1 MIGSFWNFCRACPS
15 MPEDKLH
22 SEYRSTYRWHEYTGN
37 NRAEVIKKPPA
48 TNQFA
53 SSADHF
59 FSKSTEEE
67 RHVEGVINEPPLPRR
82 KKCPELAYRTH
93 EFITG
98 ETRTKNDINART
110 YNGRA
115 RSEERGTPSRRSK
128 SEGPYRIPNGDA
140 YPIGDT
146 VDKPNGHPKTGS
158 KAGESNGL
166 FRKTISK
173 LSTEY
178 RIQFIWPHTRKDR
191 KRGDDEIDIPKKSL
205 SMGAIKAAQSNA
217 MPTVHKKR
225 TIYEKEAST
234 QELEPLCAEEKIEK
248 KSEFPAKKSVRP
260 FSQYAYDSKFKHGHT
275 ERENFGFATDA
286 ENKIDNKTLVNGGHV
301 AQTWYRDVV
310 ELRKKAEEYKN
321 RGWGTE
327 INPDLYKK
335 QKDLWDQVSR
345 RSSLSA
351 LHLASAVHKPIT
363 KEEKEAANNKKSS
376 PIKNVSAKNV
386 SQINFI
392 DNKLIHDAA
401 LPARALYIR
410 HHLGRTTGLDMED
423 GALLPSPTRD
433 KLMPTIPKSK
443 EDESYNSQRG
453 SPKKS
458 AISRHGS
465 PQKGSP
471 QKMQKKTIKQ
481 NRSQS
486 VGPAPSNV
494 DSSPK
499 RQVRSGS
506 AAPATTIA
514 GTKVGKKTPV
524 STPTIVERRPRPTT
538 LSTSNHYRSKSS
550 SIPPIGRAHSTT
562 PGSHQNQNFAPNNTH
577 KLSSPSQNTI
587 PVDPSNPN
595 QRILSKTT
603 TKQRPQSA
611 IVMGTFDPMT
621 ASTIIFNDSQKV
633 TNQDKKTARNEDDTD
648 KDGVTSLS
656 SASPIPAHEIY
667 EHIVKSPPEPTRVKS
682 PEQILMRSP
691 DPVNWIVPL
700 DTGKTFTVTQNIRN
714 GDPVVR
720 PQSEF
725 KVSTPVDKPPSAP
738 LSAPP
743 NVIEQAKM
751 EAWKNEKLEETL
763 PIKEPPHPTII
774 SAVPYDKPIPGSTL
788 RRLDDPTFDTDI
800 TSSVTTVKDR
810 PAATDDLNEA
820 RDRFDRFW
828 GCNKDKDEKF

>member
-524 STPTIVERRPRPTT
+524 STPTIVERRPRP
-538 LSTSNHYRSKSS
+538 
-550 SIPPIGRAHSTT
+550 
-562 PGSHQNQNFAPNNTH
+562 
-577 KLSSPSQNTI
+577 
-587 PVDPSNPN
+587 
-595 QRILSKTT
+595 
-603 TKQRPQSA
+603 
-611 IVMGTFDPMT
+611 
-621 ASTIIFNDSQKV
+621 
-633 TNQDKKTARNEDDTD
+633 NEDDTD

>member
-1 MIGSFWNFCRACPS
+1 MIGSFWNLCRACPS

-48 TNQFA
+48 TNQF
-53 SSADHF
+53 
-59 FSKSTEEE
+59 
-67 RHVEGVINEPPLPRR
+67 GVINEPPLPRR

-98 ETRTKNDINART
+98 ETRTKNDINAST
-110 YNGRA
+110 YSGRA
-115 RSEERGTPSRRSK
+115 RSEERGGTPSRRSK
-128 SEGPYRIPNGDA
+128 SEGPYRIPNGEA

-205 SMGAIKAAQSNA
+205 SMGAIKAAHSNA

-234 QELEPLCAEEKIEK
+234 QELEPLCPEEKPEK

-260 FSQYAYDSKFKHGHT
+260 FSQYAYDTKFKHGRT
-275 ERENFGFATDA
+275 EKENFGFAGDD
-286 ENKIDNKTLVNGGHV
+286 ENKIDNKTLFNGGHV

-351 LHLASAVHKPIT
+351 LSLASAVHKPIT
-363 KEEKEAANNKKSS
+363 KEEKEAANNKNVSAKS
-376 PIKNVSAKNV
+376 PIKNVSVKNV
-386 SQINFI
+386 SQIHFI

-401 LPARALYIR
+401 IPARALYIR

-443 EDESYNSQRG
+443 DDESYNSQRG

-481 NRSQS
+481 TDRSQS
-486 VGPAPSNV
+486 VGPNV
-494 DSSPK
+494 DGSPK
-499 RQVRSGS
+499 RQVRSSS
-506 AAPATTIA
+506 AAPATTA
-514 GTKVGKKTPV
+514 STKVAKKTPI
-524 STPTIVERRPRPTT
+524 STPTIVERRPRP
-538 LSTSNHYRSKSS
+538 
-550 SIPPIGRAHSTT
+550 
-562 PGSHQNQNFAPNNTH
+562 
-577 KLSSPSQNTI
+577 
-587 PVDPSNPN
+587 
-595 QRILSKTT
+595 
-603 TKQRPQSA
+603 
-611 IVMGTFDPMT
+611 
-621 ASTIIFNDSQKV
+621 
-633 TNQDKKTARNEDDTD
+633 NEDDTD

-691 DPVNWIVPL
+691 DPVNWVVPL

-714 GDPVVR
+714 GDPIAR

-738 LSAPP
+738 FSAPP

-763 PIKEPPHPTII
+763 PIKEPAHTTSII
-774 SAVPYDKPIPGSTL
+774 SAAPYDKPIPGSTL
-788 RRLDDPTFDTDI
+788 RRLDDPVFDTALD
-800 TSSVTTVKDR
+800 VTAATLKER

-828 GCNKDKDEKF
+828 GCNKDKEEEKI

>member
-1 MIGSFWNFCRACPS
+1 MIGSFWNLCRACPS

-98 ETRTKNDINART
+98 ETRTKNDINAST
-110 YNGRA
+110 YSGRA
-115 RSEERGTPSRRSK
+115 RSEERGGTPSRRSK
-128 SEGPYRIPNGDA
+128 SEGPYRIPNGEA

-205 SMGAIKAAQSNA
+205 SMGAIKAAHSNA

-234 QELEPLCAEEKIEK
+234 QELEPLCPEEKPEK

-260 FSQYAYDSKFKHGHT
+260 FSQYAYDTKFKHGRT
-275 ERENFGFATDA
+275 EKENFGFAGDD
-286 ENKIDNKTLVNGGHV
+286 ENKIDNKTLFNGGHV

-351 LHLASAVHKPIT
+351 LSLASAVHKPIT
-363 KEEKEAANNKKSS
+363 KEEKEAANNKNVSAKS
-376 PIKNVSAKNV
+376 PIKNVSVKNV
-386 SQINFI
+386 SQIHFI

-401 LPARALYIR
+401 IPARALYIR

-443 EDESYNSQRG
+443 DDESYNSQRG

-481 NRSQS
+481 TDRSQS
-486 VGPAPSNV
+486 VGPNV
-494 DSSPK
+494 DGSPK
-499 RQVRSGS
+499 RQVRSSS
-506 AAPATTIA
+506 AAPATTA
-514 GTKVGKKTPV
+514 STKVAKKTPI
-524 STPTIVERRPRPTT
+524 STPTIVERRPRP
-538 LSTSNHYRSKSS
+538 
-550 SIPPIGRAHSTT
+550 
-562 PGSHQNQNFAPNNTH
+562 
-577 KLSSPSQNTI
+577 
-587 PVDPSNPN
+587 
-595 QRILSKTT
+595 
-603 TKQRPQSA
+603 
-611 IVMGTFDPMT
+611 
-621 ASTIIFNDSQKV
+621 
-633 TNQDKKTARNEDDTD
+633 NEDDTD

-691 DPVNWIVPL
+691 DPVNWVVPL

-714 GDPVVR
+714 GDPIAR

-738 LSAPP
+738 FSAPP

-763 PIKEPPHPTII
+763 PIKEPAHTTSII
-774 SAVPYDKPIPGSTL
+774 SAAPYDKPIPGSTL
-788 RRLDDPTFDTDI
+788 RRLDDPVFDTALD
-800 TSSVTTVKDR
+800 VTAATLKER

-828 GCNKDKDEKF
+828 GCNKDKEEEKI

>member
-481 NRSQS
+481 TDRSQS

-524 STPTIVERRPRPTT
+524 STPTIVERRPRP
-538 LSTSNHYRSKSS
+538 
-550 SIPPIGRAHSTT
+550 
-562 PGSHQNQNFAPNNTH
+562 
-577 KLSSPSQNTI
+577 
-587 PVDPSNPN
+587 
-595 QRILSKTT
+595 
-603 TKQRPQSA
+603 
-611 IVMGTFDPMT
+611 
-621 ASTIIFNDSQKV
+621 
-633 TNQDKKTARNEDDTD
+633 NEDDTD

>member
-48 TNQFA
+48 TNQF
-53 SSADHF
+53 
-59 FSKSTEEE
+59 
-67 RHVEGVINEPPLPRR
+67 GVINEPPLPRR

-524 STPTIVERRPRPTT
+524 STPTIVERRPRP
-538 LSTSNHYRSKSS
+538 
-550 SIPPIGRAHSTT
+550 
-562 PGSHQNQNFAPNNTH
+562 
-577 KLSSPSQNTI
+577 
-587 PVDPSNPN
+587 
-595 QRILSKTT
+595 
-603 TKQRPQSA
+603 
-611 IVMGTFDPMT
+611 
-621 ASTIIFNDSQKV
+621 
-633 TNQDKKTARNEDDTD
+633 NEDDTD

>member
-48 TNQFA
+48 TNQF
-53 SSADHF
+53 
-59 FSKSTEEE
+59 
-67 RHVEGVINEPPLPRR
+67 GVINEPPLPRR

-481 NRSQS
+481 TDRSQS